1 MCAAVSQSQEIRSL
15 SGVRACGERF
25 HRFLLS
31 PDADDSSGGSTPTDP
46 PAAGVVSTGKLT
58 EGDAAELVRL
68 RQEKEDL
75 AGKLKDREGR
85 VSQLEDE
92 NRKLK
97 SPPTPAAVQKRG
109 FLDGLADFFPR

>member
-1 MCAAVSQSQEIRSL
+1 M
-15 SGVRACGERF
+15 RF

-31 PDADDSSGGSTPTDP
+31 PDADDSSGGSTPNDP
-46 PAAGVVSTGKLT
+46 PAAAVVASGKLT

-68 RQEKEDL
+68 RQERDDL
-75 AGKLKDREGR
+75 AKQVKDREGR

-109 FLDGLADFFPR
+109 FLDGLAEYFPG